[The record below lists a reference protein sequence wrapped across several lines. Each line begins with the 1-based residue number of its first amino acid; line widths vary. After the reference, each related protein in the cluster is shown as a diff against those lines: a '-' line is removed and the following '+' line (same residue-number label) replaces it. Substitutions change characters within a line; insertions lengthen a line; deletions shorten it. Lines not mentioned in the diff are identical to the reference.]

1 MKILFVKIGA
11 IGDAVMA
18 RTLPALAKQ
27 RYPEGRFTW
36 MAGRSV
42 SELVRYFYGVDE
54 VLEIDDKAL
63 LAGNKWQKT
72 HAVLHAWRQV
82 ALRRFDA
89 ILVGHGDKRFRLLAL
104 PAIAPL
110 RRHFLRQ
117 PTFPRAGRWHGDE
130 YARLL
135 HGQDGPEVVRPAL
148 QPLRP
153 SLPKALQAQL
163 KGKGKAV
170 LLFPGG
176 AKNLL
181 RDDFLRRWPLE
192 HYAVLARGLVAKGW
206 RVWLGGAQSDEWI
219 RPAFKD
225 IPHQDLLGVGGL
237 VQTLALCAAA
247 DAVVAHDSG
256 PLHLAQAARVRTV
269 ALFGPTLP
277 TEKVEPGT
285 DTTVLWGGAMLA
297 CRPCYDGRNF
307 AVCPAPLC
315 LAQVRPEQALEAL
328 LG

>member
-1 MKILFVKIGA
+1 MNILFIKIGA

-27 RYPEGRFTW
+27 RYPDAHFTW
-36 MAGRSV
+36 MAGASV
-42 SELVRYFYGVDE
+42 AELVRYFYGVDE
-54 VLEIDDKAL
+54 VIEVDDKAL
-63 LAGNKWQKT
+63 LAGNKLQK
-72 HAVLHAWRQV
+72 ARVILQAWRRV
-82 ALRRFDA
+82 AFRRYDA
-89 ILVGHGDKRFRLLAL
+89 VLVGHGDRRFQLLGL
-104 PAIAPL
+104 PTIAAE
-110 RRHFLRQ
+110 RRRFLRQ
-117 PTFPRAGRWHGDE
+117 PSFPRAGRWHGDE

-135 HGQDGPEVVRPAL
+135 TGHDGPDVLRPAL

-153 SLPKALQAQL
+153 PLSKALSTRL
-163 KGKGKAV
+163 SGKGKAA

-192 HYAVLARGLVAKGW
+192 HYVELARGLRAKGW
-206 RVWLGGAQSDEWI
+206 RVWLGGAESDAWI

-225 IPHQDLLGVGGL
+225 IPHEDLLGVGGL
-237 VQTLALCAAA
+237 VQTLGLCAAA

-256 PLHLAQAARVRTV
+256 PLHLAQAARVRCV

-277 TEKVEPGT
+277 SEKVEPGT

-315 LAQVRPEQALEAL
+315 LAQIRPEQALQAVL
-328 LG
+328 A

>member
-1 MKILFVKIGA
+1 MNILFVKIGA

-27 RYPEGRFTW
+27 RYPDGHFTW
-36 MAGRSV
+36 MAGRGIAR
-42 SELVRYFYGVDE
+42 LVGHFQGVDE
-54 VLEIDDKAL
+54 VLEVDDKAL
-63 LAGNKWQKT
+63 LAGGKAQKVR
-72 HAVLHAWRQV
+72 AVMHAWRQV

-89 ILVGHGDKRFRLLAL
+89 VLVGHGDWRFRLLSR
-104 PAIAPL
+104 PAITRV
-110 RRHFLRQ
+110 RRHFVRQ
-117 PTFPRAGRWHGDE
+117 PAFPRPGRWHGDE

-135 HGQDGPEVVRPAL
+135 HGEDGPSVLRPAL

-153 SLPKALQAQL
+153 PLPRALATRL

-170 LLFPGG
+170 LFFPGG
-176 AKNLL
+176 ARNLL
-181 RDDFLRRWPLE
+181 RDNPLRRWPME
-192 HYAVLARGLVAKGW
+192 HYSALAKAVTARGW
-206 RVWLGGAQSDEWI
+206 RLWLGGAQSDEWV
-219 RPAFKD
+219 RPAFRD
-225 IPHQDLLGVGGL
+225 VPHEDLLGSGDL

-256 PLHLAQAARVRTV
+256 PLHLAQAARARVV
-269 ALFGPTLP
+269 GLFGPTMP
-277 TEKVEPGT
+277 TEFVEPGT
-285 DTTVLWGGAMLA
+285 DTTVLWGGAQLA

-315 LAQVRPEQALEAL
+315 LAQIRPEQALAAL